1 MQITWK
7 SLKISE
13 IIFQLFKYK
22 RVRLYLTGALFAAVS
37 HLDLVY
43 PNKWL
48 ILNPRVHRNRLYIS
62 HLKNKLWWFIC
73 QQSQELCHHFL
84 WGEGPGVRVPLPELY
99 SRHPSSYY
107 TINNV
112 WEYSTSSFCFL
123 PWILCKS
130 LTVNLNPPSII
141 HHTSKW
147 SLTLLWW
154 PQRDTSWY

>member
-1 MQITWK
+1 MCKKKNKQKASAVSIIIDYSLQKDVMQITWK

-62 HLKNKLWWFIC
+62 HLKNKLW
-73 QQSQELCHHFL
+73 
-84 WGEGPGVRVPLPELY
+84 
-99 SRHPSSYY
+99 
-107 TINNV
+107 
-112 WEYSTSSFCFL
+112 
-123 PWILCKS
+123 
-130 LTVNLNPPSII
+130 
-141 HHTSKW
+141 
-147 SLTLLWW
+147 
-154 PQRDTSWY
+154 